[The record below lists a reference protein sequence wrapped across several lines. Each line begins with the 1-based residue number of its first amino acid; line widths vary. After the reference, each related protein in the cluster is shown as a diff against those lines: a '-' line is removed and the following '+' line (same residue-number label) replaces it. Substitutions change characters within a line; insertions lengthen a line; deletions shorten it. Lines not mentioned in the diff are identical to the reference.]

1 MEMATSIASMATAM
15 SSARTVQSAQTSV
28 MKKAM
33 DSQQEL
39 ANGMLKAL
47 DAAAVPKF
55 AGENGFLFDAI
66 A

>member
-1 MEMATSIASMATAM
+1 MEMANSIASMATAM
-15 SSARTVQSAQTSV
+15 SSARTVQNVETAV

-47 DAAAVPKF
+47 DAAAPKF